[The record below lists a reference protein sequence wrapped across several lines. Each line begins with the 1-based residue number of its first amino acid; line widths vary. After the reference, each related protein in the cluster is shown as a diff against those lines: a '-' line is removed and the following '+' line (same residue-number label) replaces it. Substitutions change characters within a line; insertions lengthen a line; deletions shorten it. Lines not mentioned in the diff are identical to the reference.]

1 MSEVQSFDPNFNTR
15 LGEAKMIHMAK
26 PQIGA
31 EEKQAVMEVLDSGI
45 IAQGPRVK
53 AFEEGFA
60 EMCGTKFAVATSSG
74 TTALHLALLAHGIG
88 AGDEVITS
96 AFTFIAS
103 ANSILFTGARPV
115 FVDIDPKTFNLNAD
129 LIEAA
134 ITPKTKAIM
143 PVHLYGLACDMTP
156 ILRIAE
162 KHNLAIIEDAC
173 QSHGAVYKDGKVG
186 SFGTGAFSLYPTK
199 NMTSGEGGMITTN
212 DPVIDE
218 KCRVLRQHGMRRRYY
233 HDELGYN
240 FRMTDVHAAIGLAQL
255 QKLGKFNAQRQANA
269 KMLSENLKGVAVPN
283 IPEGLTH
290 VFHQYTVRV
299 PDGKRDALRT
309 YLQEHGVSSEVY
321 YPVPIHQQSFYVSE
335 YGYKDVLPETE
346 HATLEVLS
354 LPVHVGLS
362 ASDLETIVS
371 AVNDFTAAK

>member
-1 MSEVQSFDPNFNTR
+1 
-15 LGEAKMIHMAK
+15 MIHMAK

-60 EMCGTKFAVATSSG
+60 EMCGTKYAVATSSG

-115 FVDIDPKTFNLNAD
+115 FVDIDPRTFNLNAD
-129 LIEAA
+129 LIETA

-143 PVHLYGLACDMTP
+143 PVHLYGLACDMDP
-156 ILRIAE
+156 IIRVAE
-162 KHNLAIIEDAC
+162 KHGLAIIEDAC
-173 QSHGAVYKDGKVG
+173 QSHGAEYHNKKVG
-186 SFGTGAFSLYPTK
+186 SFGIGAFSLYPTK
-199 NMTSGEGGMITTN
+199 NITSGEGGMISTN
-212 DPVIDE
+212 DPAVEE
-218 KCRVLRQHGMRRRYY
+218 KCRVLRQHGMRVRYY

-240 FRMTDVHAAIGLAQL
+240 FRMTDIHAAIGLAQL
-255 QKLGKFNAQRQANA
+255 QKLNKFNMQRQANA
-269 KMLSENLKGVAVPN
+269 KMLSENLKGVAVPY
-283 IPEGLTH
+283 IPDGLTH

-335 YGYKDVLPETE
+335 LGYKDSLPETE
-346 HATLEVLS
+346 RAALEVLS

-362 ASDLETIVS
+362 ASDLETIIA
-371 AVNDFTAAK
+371 AVNEFMVGK